1 MFCTNCGAFMDD
13 DLNFCT
19 NCGAP
24 LKKNPTP
31 AEPDPLDAI
40 GSSPIGSAPIDDDPF
55 LAPEPIYE
63 PVQQPTQVQPRVQE
77 TYVPPVQPAPVAT
90 ASAPAKRSNA
100 PVIALA
106 VVALIAVAVGV
117 FVFFGGKLPFL
128 SGGEDSGESTEQ
140 VEPAE
145 TEEAETE
152 EEPEP
157 ATESEPE
164 PEPETNS
171 ATAVTSW
178 PAPSFTDATASSEL
192 PGDEITAYYG
202 ARNVLDG
209 DFHTAW
215 NEGANGHGEGEWVQ
229 IQASTE
235 QHVTGI
241 RICAGYSKAA
251 DVYDWNNRPRDVTI
265 SFSDG
270 SSVDVTLDD
279 AYSTW
284 QVFELSR
291 PVDTTYVR
299 ITVNSVYPGSQWDDT
314 AISDIQV
321 Y

>member
-1 MFCTNCGAFMDD
+1 
-13 DLNFCT
+13 
-19 NCGAP
+19 
-24 LKKNPTP
+24 
-31 AEPDPLDAI
+31 
-40 GSSPIGSAPIDDDPF
+40 
-55 LAPEPIYE
+55 
-63 PVQQPTQVQPRVQE
+63 
-77 TYVPPVQPAPVAT
+77 
-90 ASAPAKRSNA
+90 
-100 PVIALA
+100 
-106 VVALIAVAVGV
+106 
-117 FVFFGGKLPFL
+117 
-128 SGGEDSGESTEQ
+128 
-140 VEPAE
+140 
-145 TEEAETE
+145 
-152 EEPEP
+152 
-157 ATESEPE
+157 
-164 PEPETNS
+164 
-171 ATAVTSW
+171 
-178 PAPSFTDATASSEL
+178 
-192 PGDEITAYYG
+192 
-202 ARNVLDG
+202 
-209 DFHTAW
+209 
-215 NEGANGHGEGEWVQ
+215 VQ